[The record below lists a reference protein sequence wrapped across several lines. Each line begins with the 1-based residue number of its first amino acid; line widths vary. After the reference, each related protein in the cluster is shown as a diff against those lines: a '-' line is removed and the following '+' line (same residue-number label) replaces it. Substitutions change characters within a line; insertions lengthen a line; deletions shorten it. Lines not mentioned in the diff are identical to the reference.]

1 MTVLI
6 YVDASK
12 RVGDHE
18 HLKVFANDDR
28 RSLVCRDDLE
38 GVAFEYDVL
47 DVKEAANLR
56 AGETYLDQAPD

>member
-1 MTVLI
+1 MP
-6 YVDASK
+6 AS
-12 RVGDHE
+12 RLE
-18 HLKVFANDDR
+18 TMNTSRSLRTLTR

>member
-1 MTVLI
+1 MP
-6 YVDASK
+6 AS
-12 RVGDHE
+12 RLE
-18 HLKVFANDDR
+18 TMNIS
-28 RSLVCRDDLE
+28 RSLRTLTPPKPGLQRTTPE